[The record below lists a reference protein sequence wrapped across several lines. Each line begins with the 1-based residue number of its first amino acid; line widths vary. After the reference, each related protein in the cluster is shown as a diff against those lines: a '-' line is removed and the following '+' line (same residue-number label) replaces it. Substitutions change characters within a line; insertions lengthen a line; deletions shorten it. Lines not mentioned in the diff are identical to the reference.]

1 MKTIFIS
8 TLALLSLAACNS
20 NAQKQTAEKKAEV
33 SQPKQAIPAPSV
45 YTLNTDDLPPVEIGG
60 TLIASTAYKNN
71 QKILVSARYFIQQA
85 AGNIT
90 ITVADVIRGEKTLLT
105 KTVTTLPIANINK
118 EKLQV
123 ETIKTTD
130 DGYGPF
136 YKLTITATQA
146 DKGFTQTMQTGL
158 EAKNINSTTSSTT
171 NAELLFE
178 SEADAKKYADAIKN
192 I

>member
-8 TLALLSLAACNS
+8 TLVLLSLAACNS
-20 NAQKQTAEKKAEV
+20 NAQKQTAEKKAEA
-33 SQPKQAIPAPSV
+33 SQQQQAIPAPSV
-45 YTLNTDDLPPVEIGG
+45 YTLNTDDLPPVEISG

-71 QKILVSARYFIQQA
+71 QKTLVSARYFIQQA

-123 ETIKTTD
+123 ETIKATD

-136 YKLTITATQA
+136 YKLTITAAQA

-158 EAKNINSTTSSTT
+158 ETKNINSTTSNTT

-178 SEADAKKYADAIKN
+178 VEADAKKYADAIKN